1 MFFSVVTVGASRRQH
16 ESRFLLAMFALIVL
30 APGCG
35 GGGGGSGNHGPPP
48 NLGTPA
54 GTYNVTVNAV
64 SGSTTSTTGFTL
76 IVQ

>member
-1 MFFSVVTVGASRRQH
+1 MLFSVVLVGGSPRQH
-16 ESRFLLAMFALIVL
+16 KSRILLAMFALIVL

-35 GGGGGSGNHGPPP
+35 GGGGSSNHGPPP

-64 SGSTTSTTGFTL
+64 SGSTTSTTGFIL
-76 IVQ
+76 IVP

>member
-1 MFFSVVTVGASRRQH
+1 
-16 ESRFLLAMFALIVL
+16 VL

-35 GGGGGSGNHGPPP
+35 GGGGSSNHGPPP
-48 NLGTPA
+48 NLGTPT

-64 SGSTTSTTGFTL
+64 SGSTTSTTGFIL